1 MSAVG
6 TKLTETFGSLDPI
19 KTETLETTCSDT
31 LATNFPE
38 KPPEVDANGWPIGYG
53 NPSRVVLMR
62 TTTGSRLMIPHQNHI
77 LVNDRYNFES

>member
-19 KTETLETTCSDT
+19 RIETLETTCSDT

-38 KPPEVDANGWPIGYG
+38 KPPEVDANGWPIGYWESFAG
-53 NPSRVVLMR
+53 CLDEDDDWQPSDDPPPE
-62 TTTGSRLMIPHQNHI
+62 PHP
-77 LVNDRYNFES
+77 Y